1 MIDRLGEGAFGSVFL
16 AEATGGGITRNVA
29 IKVPHPDRAGSPELV
44 GRLRDEARMLAMVR
58 HRAIVRLDDLVELDG
73 VWSVVMEY
81 VEGAD
86 VAVLLNEGP
95 LPIRAALAVAEEVA
109 NALHVAWTQAGP
121 EGRPL
126 HLLHRDIKPSNIR
139 VTPSG
144 EVKLLDFGVA
154 RAEFDAREA
163 DATQSVF
170 GTPTY
175 LAPERYHG
183 DDSPA
188 GDIYALG
195 VTLFEMLTGVP
206 PGKSAMD
213 ADRQPPGRRWAD
225 QWAWLGTVSPAL
237 KAQVARMLAT
247 DPAARPSA
255 RDCAR
260 TLADLRGTMAGETLE
275 DWAERIVTEHAR
287 AKRLGTDRS
296 GSLLIE
302 RSSTSSTPRRGVS
315 WLLAGGAV
323 LLVGGVVAAAIA
335 AAGAALYATSGSAP
349 PPPSVAPVQA
359 APAPSEPPPSPS
371 EPPPALAPAP
381 ELAAPP
387 AAVEA
392 PVEPPAAPAP
402 AAAAAAAPAT
412 SASAAAAPAA
422 RAAAPAASTPAARA
436 APAATDKAPKAA
448 PPPAAAPAGSG
459 TLVIS
464 GDVKDYTLSTG
475 ARAGTLPA
483 GTLTAHITLTNG
495 TLLDVEGISVRE
507 GQTTTVKC
515 SATFGRCAVK

>member
-1 MIDRLGEGAFGSVFL
+1 MENGRSYRVIERIGEGAFGAVYL
-16 AEATGGGITRNVA
+16 AEAFGGGITRNVA
-29 IKVPHPDRAGSPELV
+29 IKVPHPDRAGSPDLV

-86 VAVLLNEGP
+86 VAALLSEGP
-95 LPIRAALAVAEEVA
+95 LPIRAALAVAEEIA
-109 NALHVAWTQAGP
+109 NALHVAWNQTGP

-154 RAEFDAREA
+154 RAEFEAREA

-213 ADRQPPGRRWAD
+213 SDRQPPGRRWAE
-225 QWAWLGTVSPAL
+225 QWNWLGTVSPAL
-237 KAQVARMLAT
+237 KALVARLLST
-247 DPAARPSA
+247 DPAARPTA

-260 TLADLRGTMAGETLE
+260 ALADLRGSMAGETLE
-275 DWAERIVTEHAR
+275 DWAERVISEQAR
-287 AKRLGTDRS
+287 AKRAGTDRS

-302 RSSTSSTPRRGVS
+302 RSSTSSTPRKGVG
-315 WLLAGGAV
+315 LVLAAGAIT
-323 LLVGGVVAAAIA
+323 LVVGVVIAAIA
-335 AAGAALYATSGSAP
+335 AAGAALYATNEPASVVSPVAPLSAPTPSAP
-349 PPPSVAPVQA
+349 PVAIPLVPTAPEAPPAVAPAPEPAATAPVAPTLPAAAVPAPAPAVQA
-359 APAPSEPPPSPS
+359 APAPTTK
-371 EPPPALAPAP
+371 
-381 ELAAPP
+381 
-387 AAVEA
+387 
-392 PVEPPAAPAP
+392 PAAPAAKSPVP
-402 AAAAAAAPAT
+402 AAK
-412 SASAAAAPAA
+412 SAARSEPVPEVPAA
-422 RAAAPAASTPAARA
+422 GT
-436 APAATDKAPKAA
+436 
-448 PPPAAAPAGSG
+448 G
-459 TLVIS
+459 TLTIS
-464 GDVKDYTLSTG
+464 GDVKEYTLSG
-475 ARAGTLPA
+475 AATRAGNIPV
-483 GTLTAHITLTNG
+483 GGYTAHVTLTNG
-495 TLLDVEGISVRE
+495 AILDVSDITVRE
-507 GQTTTVKC
+507 GATTTVKC
-515 SATFGRCAVK
+515 SATFGRCQVK

>member
-1 MIDRLGEGAFGSVFL
+1 MEPGRTYRVIDRLGEGAFGSVFL

-213 ADRQPPGRRWAD
+213 ADRQPPGRRWAE

-260 TLADLRGTMAGETLE
+260 ALADLRGAMAGETLE

-323 LLVGGVVAAAIA
+323 LLVGGVVAAAVA
-335 AAGAALYATSGSAP
+335 AAGAALYATSG
-349 PPPSVAPVQA
+349 
-359 APAPSEPPPSPS
+359 
-371 EPPPALAPAP
+371 
-381 ELAAPP
+381 AAPP
-387 AAVEA
+387 AAPASVQA
-392 PVEPPAAPAP
+392 PPAPVVVAPPPVEPAPAVVTPPPVEPEPAVLAPPPPPEAAP
-402 AAAAAAAPAT
+402 AAAPPAPASKPAPATATTSPAKAPAT
-412 SASAAAAPAA
+412 SKP
-422 RAAAPAASTPAARA
+422 
-436 APAATDKAPKAA
+436 PKAD

-464 GDVKDYTLSTG
+464 GDVKAYTLSTG
-475 ARAGTLPA
+475 ARAGNLPA
-483 GTLTAHITLTNG
+483 GALTAHVTLTNG
-495 TLLDVEGISVRE
+495 TELDVDGITVRE